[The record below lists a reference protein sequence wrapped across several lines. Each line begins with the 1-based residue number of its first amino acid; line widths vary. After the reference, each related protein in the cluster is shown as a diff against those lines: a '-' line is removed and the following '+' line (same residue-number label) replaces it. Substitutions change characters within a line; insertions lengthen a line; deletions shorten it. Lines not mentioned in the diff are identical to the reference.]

1 MRREISIEGF
11 FYSLVILAVF
21 CNFSYA
27 DDRSNARG
35 MGMSFASMVTSFG
48 TDAFGVNPANFD
60 LHLHYKIDTNIL
72 KFKPSQK
79 QIFPKWEFSIMSIG
93 GSYGSDLSMDFYNNY
108 LKYLSINRNT
118 FTGLFTNIGDV
129 LYFRQTVLPPTNTEV
144 NYDFEL
150 KWFAVNYSSKF
161 GAVNFTVSDKV
172 GLNTNANGRDV
183 YMPWDPSNYQML
195 DSGKYNLVNLNLNQS
210 DAIAWWIRDYKLSF
224 SKNIDIG
231 GKFLKSFAFGI
242 SVGMVDGFGC
252 VITYASSIKMNTYGV
267 KRINGANHVDSISGK
282 KDFYTLTSLTDMFQD
297 YRDGAKSHYD
307 FFPKPAGRGYSLDL
321 GFNAKIGDFR
331 IAASVTDIGSINWNY
346 NTIKD
351 RDTNSFIYRNFF
363 LNSSDPTYNAFV
375 NDLDG
380 LYSREKNITFST
392 SLPTT
397 YRAGISYQP
406 NNRFSIEFDWVKGDN
421 SFPTTISKSL
431 YSAGTEIYLTDFL
444 PIRGGFSI
452 GGMESW
458 TVSLGAGLKLRNLAL
473 DFGAGSINN
482 LISNKRLSFAFSTK
496 IFL

>member
-1 MRREISIEGF
+1 MRRDIRFAGYF
-11 FYSLVILAVF
+11 SLIILAVF
-21 CNFSYA
+21 CSVTHA

-60 LHLHYKIDTNIL
+60 LHFHYRTDTQVV
-72 KFKPSQK
+72 KFKHEQK
-79 QIFPKWEFSIMSIG
+79 QHLPKWEFSIMSIG

-150 KWFAVNYSSKF
+150 KWLSINYSSPKL
-161 GAVNFTVSDKV
+161 GSVNFTVSDKV
-172 GLNTNANGRDV
+172 GLNTDANGRDI
-183 YMPWDPSNYQML
+183 YMPWDANNYQTS

-210 DAIAWWIRDYKLSF
+210 EAIAWWLRDYKLSF
-224 SKNIDIG
+224 AKNIDIG
-231 GKFLKSFAFGI
+231 GKVFKSFAFGI

-252 VITYASSIKMNTYGV
+252 VITYASSILMNTYGV
-267 KRINGANHVDSISGK
+267 KSINGANHVDSISGK
-282 KDFYTLTSLTDMFQD
+282 KNFYTMTSLTDMFQD

-307 FFPKPAGRGYSLDL
+307 FFPRPAGKGYSLDL

-331 IAASVTDIGSINWNY
+331 IAASVTDIGSITWNY

-380 LYSREKNITFST
+380 FNYRETNITFST

-397 YRAGISYQP
+397 YRAGIAYQP
-406 NNRFSIEFDWVKGDN
+406 NNKFVVEFNWIKGDN

-431 YSAGTEIYLTDFL
+431 YSAGTEIYITDFL
-444 PIRGGFSI
+444 PIRGGFSV

-458 TVSLGAGLKLRNLAL
+458 TVSLGTGLRLRNIVL
-473 DFGAGSINN
+473 DFGAGSVNN
-482 LISNKRLSFAFSTK
+482 LISNKRLSLAFSTK

>member
-1 MRREISIEGF
+1 MIVRNLSF
-11 FYSLVILAVF
+11 
-21 CNFSYA
+21 A

-35 MGMSFASMVTSFG
+35 MGMSFASMVSSFG

-60 LHLHYKIDTNIL
+60 LHKPISLDSSIYRL
-72 KFKPSQK
+72 KHKSKPFQ
-79 QIFPKWEFSIMSIG
+79 PKWEFTVMAIG

-129 LYFRQTVLPPTNTEV
+129 LYFRQTVLPPTSTEV

-150 KWFAVNYSSKF
+150 KWFAVNFSTKF
-161 GAVNFTVSDKV
+161 GSFNFTIADKV
-172 GLNTNANGRDV
+172 GLNTNANSRDV
-183 YMPWDPSNYQML
+183 YMPWNPNNYQQS

-210 DAIAWWIRDYKLSF
+210 DAIAWWLRDYKISY
-224 SKNIDIG
+224 SKNISTG
-231 GKFLKSFAFGI
+231 AKVFKSFSFGLSLGLI
-242 SVGMVDGFGC
+242 DGFGC
-252 VITYASSIKMNTYGV
+252 VITYASSIQMNTYGV
-267 KRINGANHVDSISGK
+267 KSINGANHVDSISGK
-282 KDFYTLTSLTDMFQD
+282 KDFNTLTSLTDMFQD

-321 GFNAKIGDFR
+321 GINAAIGDFR
-331 IAASVTDIGSINWNY
+331 IALSVTDIGSIRWDY

-380 LYSREKNITFST
+380 FNYRETNLVFTT

-406 NNRFSIEFDWVKGDN
+406 NSKFMLEFDWVKGDN
-421 SFPTTISKSL
+421 SFPTTISKNL
-431 YSAGTEIYLTDFL
+431 FAAGTEVYITDFIPL
-444 PIRGGFSI
+444 RGGFSI

-458 TVSLGAGLKLRNLAL
+458 TISIGTGVRLRNVVL
-473 DFGAGSINN
+473 DFGAGSVNN
-482 LISNKRLSFAFSTK
+482 ALTNKRLSLAFSSK